1 MQNME
6 RQKVVTVSISRS
18 LLIVLLLA
26 AFSFGA
32 FLGRG
37 TVMFGTAYDDGNDE
51 PANDPSGNLQFIR
64 PRLEHWVT
72 KGGRAPRELK
82 PFRYKVAALIDR
94 KVKAGDASSIAVF
107 FRDLT
112 GGFRFGINDHEPLS
126 PESLLKLPLMIAYFK
141 WAESNPHALRRKL
154 TYTPGDVPADRQT
167 VRSIRPLEAGKSYTV
182 DDLILR
188 MIAYDDSDAHALLMS
203 NLPPDYLDRIFKD
216 IYVNYDPA
224 KKDDA
229 VTFSAYTSFFRVLY
243 DASYLSKEM
252 SGKALRYLSR
262 SSFRDEFVSNI
273 PPNVECAI
281 KFGTRILGDDAAGDR
296 TGELEQFHEV
306 GIVYYPGRPYLMGIM
321 ARGKDT
327 EKLKSAIRE
336 ITTLIYEEVDR
347 QLR

>member
-1 MQNME
+1 ME
-6 RQKVVTVSISRS
+6 KQKSITIAISRS
-18 LLIVLLLA
+18 LLLVLLLA
-26 AFSFGA
+26 AFSLGA

-37 TVMFGTAYDDGNDE
+37 TSMLGTPYDDGSEDS
-51 PANDPSGNLQFIR
+51 ANDTAGDLQLIR
-64 PRLEHWVT
+64 PRSEHWAS
-72 KGGRAPRELK
+72 KGGRVPRELK
-82 PFRYKVAALIDR
+82 PFRYKVAALLDR
-94 KVKAGDASSIAVF
+94 KVKEGDASSISVF
-107 FRDLT
+107 FRDLS
-112 GGFRFGINDHEPLS
+112 GGFRFGIKDHELFS
-126 PESLLKLPLMIAYFK
+126 SENLLKLPLMIAYFK

-154 TYTPGDVPADRQT
+154 TYAPGDAPADPQA
-167 VRSIRPLEAGKSYTV
+167 VRSVRPLEAGKAYTV

-216 IYVNYDPA
+216 VYINYDPA

-229 VTFSAYTSFFRVLY
+229 VTFNAYTSFFRVLY

-252 SGKALRYLSR
+252 SGKALRYLSQ
-262 SSFRDEFVSNI
+262 SSFRDRIVSNI

-281 KFGTRILGDDAAGDR
+281 KFGTRTLHDDAAA
-296 TGELEQFHEV
+296 GELEQVHEV

-327 EKLKSAIRE
+327 EKLKFALRE

-347 QLR
+347 QSR